1 MRVDRGCTVAVSL
14 LSACFAALGC
24 GDPDKPVRQYKL
36 KDAPGPLDEV
46 RALLER
52 YAGGQ
57 PVGSESVNF
66 EALVARVRET
76 DPERAAVVGE
86 GLAAIAKS
94 PSQTATRAKGLLEKL
109 KYEPPAK

>member
-1 MRVDRGCTVAVSL
+1 MRVGKGCAVAVSL
-14 LSACFAALGC
+14 LSACFAAVGC
-24 GDPDKPVRQYKL
+24 SDPGKPVRRYTL
-36 KDAPGPLDEV
+36 KNAPGPLDEV

-66 EALVARVRET
+66 ELVVARVREA
-76 DPERAAVVGE
+76 DPARAAVIEE

-94 PSQTATRAKGLLEKL
+94 PTQAAARARGLLEKL
-109 KYEPPAK
+109 QPESPSK